1 MVDFITTN
9 SIDIDSVYD
18 DIENFIICHNF
29 IKQSK
34 LNVSVNPI
42 TSVVHITVYYKDGFN
57 EDELEE
63 IKESYGSNA
72 SMKFRFVPVENIT
85 SALNKIINNISN
97 RIAELED
104 DETYEDSEYEDNDI
118 DVMCVMEEPIARLF
132 NSYINKKASNN
143 QLPIQSSSLLQYTK
157 IPNLAHL
164 THTLK
169 MIFDNEYI
177 YPEDPISFGYVCRQ
191 YYEGRI

>member
-9 SIDIDSVYD
+9 SIDIDSVHD

-34 LNVSVNPI
+34 LNVSINPI

-63 IKESYGSNA
+63 MQESYGSNA

-118 DVMCVMEEPIARLF
+118 DVMCVMEEPVARLF
-132 NSYINKKASNN
+132 NSYINKKATNN

-157 IPNLAHL
+157 IPNLTHL
-164 THTLK
+164 IHTLK
-169 MIFDNEYI
+169 TIFDNEFI
-177 YPEDPISFGYVCRQ
+177 YP
-191 YYEGRI
+191 GRPDFIWICMQTVL